1 MVIRLGLL
9 VAASIAAYAV
19 KQLNIKSSRSSTLA
33 VKPSGTRFYESYVY
47 MCVCVCVCVC
57 ACACSCKCHLFF
69 PISMLMKKKV
79 DPFL

>member
-57 ACACSCKCHLFF
+57 ARVRVPVSVTYFF
-69 PISMLMKKKV
+69 QSQCL
-79 DPFL
+79 

>member
-47 MCVCVCVCVC
+47 MCMCVCVC
-57 ACACSCKCHLFF
+57 ARVRVPVSVTYFF
-69 PISMLMKKKV
+69 QSQCL
-79 DPFL
+79 

>member
-33 VKPSGTRFYESYVY
+33 VKPPGTRFYESYIY
-47 MCVCVCVCVC
+47 VCVCICARVRLCV
-57 ACACSCKCHLFF
+57 
-69 PISMLMKKKV
+69 
-79 DPFL
+79 FLYVSLIFSNLNAYEEES

>member
-47 MCVCVCVCVC
+47 MCVCVCVCARVRVPV
-57 ACACSCKCHLFF
+57 SVTYFF
-69 PISMLMKKKV
+69 QSQCL
-79 DPFL
+79 